1 MCQTIE
7 EKLHIDWR
15 RVVWQDLTKPLY
27 SGLAASLNLQQIA
40 GNNTP
45 GVLQRQADFWVK
57 NYNKGMTASHFIS
70 EVQKIPDGM
79 NFVLQFGVSLSALKI
94 TDEK

>member
-1 MCQTIE
+1 MCQTIA

-15 RVVWQDLTKPLY
+15 SVVWQDLTKPLY
-27 SGLAASLNLQQIA
+27 SGLAATLNLEQIA

-57 NYNKGMTASHFIS
+57 NFNNKGMPASHFIS
-70 EVQKIPDGM
+70 EVQKIPDGKK
-79 NFVLQFGVSLSALKI
+79 FVFCTSVFCFLF
-94 TDEK
+94 